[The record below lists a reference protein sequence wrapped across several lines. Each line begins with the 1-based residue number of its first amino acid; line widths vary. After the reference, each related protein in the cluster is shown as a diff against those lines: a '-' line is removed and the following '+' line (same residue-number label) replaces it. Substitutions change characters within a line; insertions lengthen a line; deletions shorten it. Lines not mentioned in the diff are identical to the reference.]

1 LNQLQTGST
10 AQFYSGRISMLIMA
24 QNAQPFLGGVNFP
37 NGHVL
42 SAYLVW
48 R

>member
-1 LNQLQTGST
+1 
-10 AQFYSGRISMLIMA
+10 MLIMA

-42 SAYLVW
+42 SAYPSLSQPTEAFLL
-48 R
+48 RTYL